1 MAREQLARRREE
13 IRQAHRAGGSGL
25 QVANALATSVD
36 SVLLGLVR
44 TAATELGSTVAA
56 EFPERMALVAVGG
69 YGRLELAPASDVDLL
84 FLYHPSAREL
94 AVQLCEQVVRD
105 CWDAGLSLGSSLRTV
120 KDSVSLAATD
130 LSVHTAIL
138 EARLLIGSRPL
149 VAQLT
154 EQITRLTRGTR
165 CNPFID
171 AVVAERTQEQEKF
184 GSAVHMLE
192 PDVKKSKGG
201 LRELHMIRWIAR
213 ARYGIAGL
221 DDLGR
226 EALAAHDVTT
236 LRNAHEFLLRVRNE
250 LHFHS
255 RKAQD
260 GFTLNDQVR
269 LAEVFGFEDRPGM
282 LGVERFMQQ
291 YYRHGDALAE
301 VAERFV
307 AASRRSAPL
316 NRLFGPFRSRTRR
329 ISDEYLIF
337 EGQLAPTPGY
347 LSTLLGSLE
356 RIVRF
361 FAVAQERAV
370 PIEPRAA
377 DQIRVTLASLEG
389 QDPAPA
395 LAEFLQMLG
404 KPGQLAAVLPVMH
417 GLGVLELLIPEFAHA
432 RGLIQFNQYHKYA
445 VDEHTLRCV
454 ANAEKLKDDTGPLG
468 HAYWEI
474 KHKAILHLALLL
486 HDLGKG
492 FDIDHSELG
501 RTIALREASRY
512 GLSPH
517 LSEVLVFLVHQH
529 LLMSN
534 LAFRR
539 DLSDEHVISDFVS
552 KVGTPE
558 VLKMLYVLT
567 AVDIQSVG
575 PGVWTSWKGDVL
587 HELYARAL
595 EMLTGDVD
603 VPDAERRAAE
613 IRREVTALMARSF
626 PTAAFAAHLDAMP
639 RQELLASSVE
649 EIAEHLR
656 AIHSLGPDDVLTTT
670 AYDPL
675 TRICRYTVYASESL
689 TTGPFYKVSGVL
701 AAKGLNILSARIT
714 TRGDG
719 IVVDRFEVLDEDNP
733 GPPPAARQ
741 VEVAGAIRA
750 VLLGERTVESLFA
763 RRYRLQPTT
772 EPPPVSHQPSTR
784 VEIDND
790 TSLHDTVI
798 EVFALD
804 RQGLLYVIARTIFE
818 LGLAVSLA
826 KIATSVDQVL
836 DVFYVTDENNA
847 KITDD
852 ARLGAIRE
860 VLTAAID
867 KFETVGDGQ
876 FSR

>member
-1 MAREQLARRREE
+1 MASSLPARIQMAREQLARRREE
-13 IRQAHRAGGSGL
+13 IRQAHQGGAGGV
-25 QVANALATSVD
+25 QVANALATCVD
-36 SVLLGLVR
+36 SVLLGLLR
-44 TAATELGSTVAA
+44 MAATELGPAVAA

-130 LSVHTAIL
+130 LSVHTSLL

-149 VAQLT
+149 VASLT
-154 EQITRLTRGTR
+154 EQVTRLTRGSR

-171 AVVAERTQEQEKF
+171 AVVAERAQEQEKF

-201 LRELHMIRWIAR
+201 LRELHVIRWIGR

-255 RKAQD
+255 GKAQD

-307 AASRRSAPL
+307 AASRRPAPL
-316 NRLFGPFRSRTRR
+316 NRLFAPFRPGARR
-329 ISDEYLIF
+329 ISDEYVIVD
-337 EGQLAPTPGY
+337 GQLGPTPGH

-361 FAVAQERAV
+361 FAVAQERGV

-377 DQIRVTLASLEG
+377 DQIRVALPTLEG
-389 QDPAPA
+389 QDAGPA
-395 LAEFLQMLG
+395 LAVFLQMLG
-404 KPGQLAAVLPVMH
+404 RPGQLGSVLRVMH

-468 HAYWEI
+468 RVYWEI
-474 KHKAILHLALLL
+474 KHKEILHLALLL

-501 RTIALREASRY
+501 RTIALREAQRY
-512 GLSPH
+512 GLTAP
-517 LSEVLVFLVHQH
+517 LAETLVFLVHQH

-539 DLSDEHVISDFVS
+539 DLSEEGVVGDFAK

-558 VLKMLYVLT
+558 VLKMLFVLT
-567 AVDIQSVG
+567 AVDMQSVG
-575 PGVWTSWKGDVL
+575 PEVWTSWKADVL
-587 HELYARAL
+587 HEMYVRAR
-595 EMLTGDVD
+595 EVLTGEVS

-613 IRREVTALMARSF
+613 VRREVTALMGRSF
-626 PTAAFAAHLDAMP
+626 PESAFTAHLDAMP
-639 RQELLASSVE
+639 RQELLATSVE

-656 AIHSLGPDDVLTTT
+656 ALQSLGPGAVLTTT
-670 AYDPL
+670 AYDPA
-675 TRICRYTVYASESL
+675 TRISRYTVYTSESL
-689 TTGPFYKVSGVL
+689 TTGPFYKMSGAL
-701 AAKGLNILSARIT
+701 AAKGLNILGARIT
-714 TRGDG
+714 THGDG
-719 IVVDRFEVLDEDNP
+719 IVVDRFEVLDEDSP
-733 GPPPAARQ
+733 GAAACRTPGRGHRRHPRRAAR
-741 VEVAGAIRA
+741 
-750 VLLGERTVESLFA
+750 
-763 RRYRLQPTT
+763 
-772 EPPPVSHQPSTR
+772 
-784 VEIDND
+784 
-790 TSLHDTVI
+790 
-798 EVFALD
+798 
-804 RQGLLYVIARTIFE
+804 
-818 LGLAVSLA
+818 
-826 KIATSVDQVL
+826 
-836 DVFYVTDENNA
+836 
-847 KITDD
+847 
-852 ARLGAIRE
+852 
-860 VLTAAID
+860 
-867 KFETVGDGQ
+867 
-876 FSR
+876 